1 MYKSSTFSSA
11 LHSTGPATI
20 AAINQI
26 EATRL
31 KPAPTSS
38 FLAPAPQKI
47 CSRPRADK
55 GKAPLETIVTFL
67 GSLSPAPST
76 DTSLLPV
83 CADEAGSAVQ
93 RVLRST
99 STALRS
105 LLQHGVHWSPSTL
118 ERPTL
123 YLRRAAAT
131 AAANQQVRL
140 SNSSC
145 KPTSRGQRPQP
156 SQAIKANLISRPS
169 KSFRSLVHLL
179 GTANQPPEN
188 ADFRSQAQTLSSNQS
203 KGMY

>member
-1 MYKSSTFSSA
+1 M
-11 LHSTGPATI
+11 
-20 AAINQI
+20 
-26 EATRL
+26 
-31 KPAPTSS
+31 
-38 FLAPAPQKI
+38 
-47 CSRPRADK
+47 
-55 GKAPLETIVTFL
+55 V
-67 GSLSPAPST
+67 SLSPDPST

-99 STALRS
+99 CTALRS

-156 SQAIKANLISRPS
+156 CQAIKANLISRPS
-169 KSFRSLVHLL
+169 KSSRSSISSFL
-179 GTANQPPEN
+179 PPPRDCKPTSRERGLQVPGPN
-188 ADFRSQAQTLSSNQS
+188 PVKQS
-203 KGMY
+203 KQRDELMKSTI

>member
-1 MYKSSTFSSA
+1 MFTDSC
-11 LHSTGPATI
+11 
-20 AAINQI
+20 
-26 EATRL
+26 RL
-31 KPAPTSS
+31 N
-38 FLAPAPQKI
+38 
-47 CSRPRADK
+47 

-67 GSLSPAPST
+67 VSLSPDPST

-140 SNSSC
+140 SNFSC

-156 SQAIKANLISRPS
+156 CQAIKANLISRPS
-169 KSFRSLVHLL
+169 KSSRSSVWSLF
-179 GTANQPPEN
+179 ACPPPRDCKPTSGERGFQVTGPN
-188 ADFRSQAQTLSSNQS
+188 PVKQS
-203 KGMY
+203 KQRDILMKPTILVDIQYPFRI

>member
-1 MYKSSTFSSA
+1 MFTASC
-11 LHSTGPATI
+11 
-20 AAINQI
+20 
-26 EATRL
+26 RL
-31 KPAPTSS
+31 N
-38 FLAPAPQKI
+38 
-47 CSRPRADK
+47 
-55 GKAPLETIVTFL
+55 GKAPLETVVTFL
-67 GSLSPAPST
+67 GSLSPDPST

-145 KPTSRGQRPQP
+145 KPTSRGQRLQP
-156 SQAIKANLISRPS
+156 CQAIKANLISRPS
-169 KSFRSLVHLL
+169 KSSRSSVWSLFTYLL
-179 GTANQPPEN
+179 GFGNQPPGNMDLEHGHTPKPC
-188 ADFRSQAQTLSSNQS
+188 QAIKAKRCTDEAYHL
-203 KGMY
+203 G

>member
-1 MYKSSTFSSA
+1 MFTASC
-11 LHSTGPATI
+11 
-20 AAINQI
+20 
-26 EATRL
+26 RL
-31 KPAPTSS
+31 
-38 FLAPAPQKI
+38 
-47 CSRPRADK
+47 R
-55 GKAPLETIVTFL
+55 GKAPLQTRVTFS
-67 GSLSPAPST
+67 GSLSPDPST

-83 CADEAGSAVQ
+83 CADEAGSTVQ

-123 YLRRAAAT
+123 YLRRAAAI

-169 KSFRSLVHLL
+169 KSSRSSRSSRSSVWSLFACPPLL
-179 GTANQPPEN
+179 DCKPTSGERGLQGTNPV
-188 ADFRSQAQTLSSNQS
+188 RQS
-203 KGMY
+203 KQRDELMKPTI

>member
-1 MYKSSTFSSA
+1 MFTASC
-11 LHSTGPATI
+11 
-20 AAINQI
+20 
-26 EATRL
+26 RL
-31 KPAPTSS
+31 
-38 FLAPAPQKI
+38 
-47 CSRPRADK
+47 R

-145 KPTSRGQRPQP
+145 KPTSRGQRTQP
-156 SQAIKANLISRPS
+156 CQAIKANLISRHPS
-169 KSFRSLVHLL
+169 HPGHLGHLGHPGHPFGPCLLVPLL
-179 GTANQPPEN
+179 MTANQPPEN
-188 ADFRSQAQTLSSNQS
+188 ADFRS
-203 KGMY
+203 

>member
-1 MYKSSTFSSA
+1 M
-11 LHSTGPATI
+11 
-20 AAINQI
+20 
-26 EATRL
+26 
-31 KPAPTSS
+31 
-38 FLAPAPQKI
+38 
-47 CSRPRADK
+47 
-55 GKAPLETIVTFL
+55 

-118 ERPTL
+118 ERPTH
-123 YLRRAAAT
+123 YLRPAAAT

-156 SQAIKANLISRPS
+156 SQAIKANLISKPS
-169 KSFRSLVHLL
+169 KSSRSSRSSRSSIWSLL
-179 GTANQPPEN
+179 ACPPPQDCKP
-188 ADFRSQAQTLSSNQS
+188 ASGQGGLQVTGPTPVKQS
-203 KGMY
+203 KQRDELMKPTI